1 MQTKTGI
8 AVVALAAAAAGGA
21 AALLL
26 SPGISAAQEDQQQ
39 TPSEAPTDSTP
50 PPMPSDGSAPPEGC
64 APDGRGGPGLDAAAD
79 AIGIDVDAL
88 VTALRDGQTIGE
100 VAEAHGV
107 ASDDV
112 VAAMVADAEAHLDQA
127 VADGRLSDEE
137 ADEIR
142 ADLPTRI
149 ADLVEN
155 GPPAGGPTGPSGP
168 SPDSSSERPAAS
180 VGV

>member
-1 MQTKTGI
+1 MQAKMGI
-8 AVVALAAAAAGGA
+8 AAVALAAATAGGA

-26 SPGISAAQEDQQQ
+26 SPGISAAQEEQQ
-39 TPSEAPTDSTP
+39 TPSEAPSGSTAP
-50 PPMPSDGSAPPEGC
+50 DMPSDGSPPPGSC
-64 APDGRGGPGLDAAAD
+64 APDGRGGPGLDAAAE
-79 AIGIDVDAL
+79 AIGIDVDDLA
-88 VTALRDGQTIGE
+88 TALQDGQTIGE

-127 VADGRLSDEE
+127 VADGRLRDTE

-142 ADLPTRI
+142 GDLPARI
-149 ADLVEN
+149 AELVET

-168 SPDSSSERPAAS
+168 SSDSSSERPAAS
-180 VGV
+180 MSV